1 MTNSELLRTIIEE
14 KGLKLKYVA
23 QKIGLTPHGLSL
35 KIDNASEFKSS
46 EIKALC
52 ELLGI
57 NDLNDREAIFFAEE
71 VAK

>member
-14 KGLKLKYVA
+14 QGLKLKYVA
-23 QKIGLTPHGLSL
+23 QELGLTPYGLSL
-35 KIDNASEFKSS
+35 KIDNASEFKAS

-57 NDLNDREAIFFAEE
+57 NDLNDKEAIFFTE
-71 VAK
+71 